1 MPQTRTDDPLGDSM
15 TIEIPGYRAGT
26 WTLDPA
32 HSEVT
37 FSVRHMMISK
47 VRGTFGVKS
56 ATLVAPENPLD
67 ATVTASVDVAS
78 IDTNDENR
86 DAHLRS
92 ADFFDTDEYPTM
104 EFVSTRTRVEGGDFL
119 VDGDLSIRGV
129 TKPVT
134 FEFDFG
140 GFGQDPYG
148 NYKAGASATTVINR
162 EDFGLT
168 WNAALETGGVLVGKD
183 VTITLDLQGSLQ
195 D

>member
-1 MPQTRTDDPLGDSM
+1 MSID
-15 TIEIPGYRAGT
+15 IPGYRSGT

-56 ATLVAPENPLD
+56 ATLVAPENPLE
-67 ATVTASVDVAS
+67 ARVEASVDVTS
-78 IDTNDENR
+78 LDTG
-86 DAHLRS
+86 DAGRNGHLMS
-92 ADFFDTDEYPTM
+92 ADFFDAEKYPTM
-104 EFVSTRTRVEGGDFL
+104 DFVSTGARAEGGDLF
-119 VDGDLSIRGV
+119 VDGDLTIHGV

-134 FEFDFG
+134 FELDFG
-140 GFGQDPYG
+140 GFGSDPYG
-148 NYKAGASATTVINR
+148 NYKAGASAKAVINR

-183 VTITLDLQGSLQ
+183 VTITLDLQGALQ
-195 D
+195 A

>member
-1 MPQTRTDDPLGDSM
+1 M

-195 D
+195 A

>member
-1 MPQTRTDDPLGDSM
+1 M
-15 TIEIPGYRAGT
+15 TIDIPGYRAGT

-56 ATLVAPENPLD
+56 ATLVAPENPLE
-67 ATVTASVDVAS
+67 ATVTASVDVTS
-78 IDTNDENR
+78 IDTKDENR
-86 DAHLRS
+86 DTHLRS
-92 ADFFDTDEYPTM
+92 ADFFDTEEYPTM
-104 EFVSTRTRVEGGDFL
+104 EFVSTGTRVEGGDFL
-119 VDGDLSIRGV
+119 VDGDLSIRGI

-134 FEFDFG
+134 FEFEFG

-195 D
+195 A

>member
-1 MPQTRTDDPLGDSM
+1 M
-15 TIEIPGYRAGT
+15 TIDIPGYRAGT
-26 WTLDPA
+26 WVLDPS

-56 ATLVAPENPLD
+56 ATMTAPENPLD
-67 ATVTASVDVAS
+67 TRVEASVDVAS
-78 IDTNDENR
+78 VDTNDENR

-92 ADFFDTDEYPTM
+92 ADFFDAENFPTM
-104 EFVSTRTRVEGGDFL
+104 EFRSTGARA
-119 VDGDLSIRGV
+119 VDGDLFVDGDLTIRGI

-134 FEFDFG
+134 FELDFG
-140 GFGQDPYG
+140 GFGTDPYG
-148 NYKAGASATTVINR
+148 NYKAGASAKAVVNR

-183 VTITLDLQGSLQ
+183 ITINLDLQGALQ
-195 D
+195 QD

>member
-1 MPQTRTDDPLGDSM
+1 M
-15 TIEIPGYRAGT
+15 TTIDIPGYRAGT
-26 WTLDPA
+26 WILDPS

-47 VRGTFGVKS
+47 VRGTFGMKS

-67 ATVTASVDVAS
+67 AKVTASVDVTS
-78 IDTNDENR
+78 IDTNDDGR
-86 DAHLRS
+86 DGHLRS
-92 ADFFDTDEYPTM
+92 ADFFDTENFPTM
-104 EFVSTRTRVEGGDFL
+104 EFVSTGARVEGGDFF
-119 VDGDLSIRGV
+119 VEGDLTIRDI
-129 TKPVT
+129 TKPVS

-148 NYKAGASATTVINR
+148 NYKAGASATTTINR

-183 VTITLDLQGSLQ
+183 ITINLDLQGALQ
-195 D
+195 VD

>member
-1 MPQTRTDDPLGDSM
+1 M
-15 TIEIPGYRAGT
+15 TTIDIPGYRAGT
-26 WTLDPA
+26 WILDPA

-56 ATLVAPENPLD
+56 ATLVAPENPLET
-67 ATVTASVDVAS
+67 AVTASVDVTS

-92 ADFFDTDEYPTM
+92 ADFFDTDEFPTM
-104 EFVSTRTRVEGGDFL
+104 DFVSTGARVEGGDLF
-119 VDGDLSIRGV
+119 VDGNLSIRGV
-129 TKPVT
+129 AKPVT
-134 FEFDFG
+134 FALDFG

-195 D
+195 A

>member
-1 MPQTRTDDPLGDSM
+1 M
-15 TIEIPGYRAGT
+15 TIEIPGYRPGT
-26 WTLDPA
+26 WVLDPA

-67 ATVTASVDVAS
+67 AKVEANVDVTS
-78 IDTNDENR
+78 INTQDEGR

-92 ADFFDTDEYPTM
+92 ADFFDVENHPTM
-104 EFVSTRTRVEGGDFL
+104 EFVSTGTRVENGDFI
-119 VDGDLSIRGV
+119 VDGDLTIRGI
-129 TKPVT
+129 TKPVS
-134 FEFDFG
+134 FEFEFG

-148 NYKAGASATTVINR
+148 NYKAGASAKTVINR

-168 WNAALETGGVLVGKD
+168 WNAALETGGVLVGKEI
-183 VTITLDLQGSLQ
+183 TIGLDLQGALQ
-195 D
+195 A

>member
-1 MPQTRTDDPLGDSM
+1 M
-15 TIEIPGYRAGT
+15 TTIDVPGYRAGT
-26 WTLDPA
+26 WVLDPA

-47 VRGTFGVKS
+47 VRGTFGMKS

-78 IDTNDENR
+78 VDTKDEGR
-86 DAHLRS
+86 DTHLRS
-92 ADFFDTDEYPTM
+92 ADFFDVENHPTM
-104 EFVSTRTRVEGGDFL
+104 EFVSTGARVEDGDFL
-119 VDGDLSIRGV
+119 VDGDLTIRGT

-134 FEFDFG
+134 FAFDFG
-140 GFGQDPYG
+140 GFGVDPWG
-148 NYKAGASATTVINR
+148 NYKAGASASTTVNR

-183 VTITLDLQGSLQ
+183 ITINLDLQGSLQ
-195 D
+195 QD

>member
-1 MPQTRTDDPLGDSM
+1 MS

-26 WTLDPA
+26 WILDTA

-47 VRGTFGVKS
+47 VRGTFGMKN

-67 ATVTASVDVAS
+67 AKVEASVDVTS
-78 IDTNDENR
+78 IDTNDDGR

-92 ADFFDTDEYPTM
+92 ADFFDTENFPTM
-104 EFVSTRTRVEGGDFL
+104 EFVSTGARIESDDFFI
-119 VDGDLSIRGV
+119 DGDLTIRGI
-129 TKPVT
+129 TKPVS

-140 GFGQDPYG
+140 GFGTDPYG
-148 NYKAGASATTVINR
+148 NYKAGASATTTINR

-183 VTITLDLQGSLQ
+183 ITINLDLQGALQ
-195 D
+195 QD